1 MPYYPLGYLCRGFEG
16 RRETTVLLYHK
27 TVCLTLVLFTLQL
40 CYLSPESPVPH
51 SCSFP
56 FPCQLLRLLL
66 ASQLTYLIRNK
77 SKDSVFLIYILGT

>member
-1 MPYYPLGYLCRGFEG
+1 MPYYPFGYLCRGFEG

-27 TVCLTLVLFTLQL
+27 TVYLTLFLFTLRL
-40 CYLSPESPVPH
+40 CYLSPPVPH
-51 SCSFP
+51 SYSFP